1 MATPAMSSSQGTS
14 TMRYVPLNSVQESKT
29 NPRKHFDKKA
39 LHELALSI
47 AEKGVLVPLLVRP
60 AKGFDADEAIAEMR
74 YEIVA
79 GARRYRAAKE
89 AGADQVPV
97 IVRELDDLQALEVQ
111 VIENLQRRDVHPLE
125 EAEGYKALLS
135 AGKYKDVDALAA
147 KVGKSVSYVYQRLKL
162 AELNEPAKKLFLE
175 EKITAGHAIL
185 IARLQPEQQ
194 KKTLTW
200 FKRDD
205 FSVRELAHEIDREF
219 HLDLSKAAFPT
230 DNVEM
235 FPAVGACT
243 TCPKRTGNAPQ
254 LFEDVEKGDTCTDP
268 ACFHGKERAFVKIQV
283 GTHPDAIML
292 TAGYVQYGH
301 KPKGSTDWHA
311 AGSKKCDHTRE
322 GVIVESD
329 REEQPI
335 GNVLMVCTK
344 YARCKVH
351 NEYYRPSS
359 SSSSSPSDLAGRKKR
374 QAAEQKQELER
385 QANRKA
391 LIQLM
396 EKAQKPSRR
405 ELELI
410 AAAAYMGAGDLPNE
424 FFGWK
429 HGLSYVSAPKV
440 IAKLTDLQ
448 LGQLLIALAYEG
460 DSYYSEDKTARETLA
475 VQCAK
480 YKIDRKA
487 ILDELVK
494 SHASAKKGTCQYCGC
509 TETKACKVRTIPGS
523 KATQPC
529 SWIDAT
535 KTVCSNPKCIEA
547 RKKAKAA

>member
-1 MATPAMSSSQGTS
+1 MATPAMSSDQGAG
-14 TMRYVPLNSVQESKT
+14 TMRFVPLKSVVESKT

-60 AKGFDADEAIAEMR
+60 AKGFDADEAPAQMM

-125 EAEGYKALLS
+125 EAEGYKALLA

-162 AELNEPAKKLFLE
+162 AELAEPAKKLFSE

-185 IARLQPEQQ
+185 IARLQPAQQ

-200 FKRDD
+200 LKREGV
-205 FSVRELAHEIDREF
+205 SVRELAHSIDREF
-219 HLDLSKAAFPT
+219 HLDLSKASFPT
-230 DNVEM
+230 DDAEM
-235 FPAVGACT
+235 FPEAGACT
-243 TCPKRTGNAPQ
+243 ACPKRTGNAPQ
-254 LFEDVEKGDTCTDP
+254 LFDDVEKGDTCTDP
-268 ACFHGKERAFVKIQV
+268 TCFHDKERAFVKIQV

-292 TAGYVQYGH
+292 TAGYVPYGH
-301 KPKGSTDWHA
+301 KAKGETEWQPVGA
-311 AGSKKCDHTRE
+311 KKCDYTKE

-329 REEQPI
+329 RSEQPV
-335 GNVLMVCTK
+335 GKVLMVCTK
-344 YARCKVH
+344 YSRCKVH

-359 SSSSSPSDLAGRKKR
+359 SSPASDAASKKRR
-374 QAAEQKQELER
+374 QAAEAKAELER
-385 QANRKA
+385 QADRKA
-391 LIQLM
+391 LIMLM
-396 EKAQKPSRR
+396 HNAKRPSRR

-410 AAAAYMGAGDLPNE
+410 ACAAYMGGSTTVPNE

-429 HGLSYVSAPKV
+429 GGLTYVGAPKV
-440 IAKLTDLQ
+440 IAKLSDLQ
-448 LGQLLIALAYEG
+448 LGQLLIALAHEG
-460 DSYYSEDKTARETLA
+460 DGYYARDKHAREA
-475 VQCAK
+475 FAESCAK
-480 YKIDRKA
+480 HKIDRGV
-487 ILDELVK
+487 ILRELVK

-509 TETKACKVRTIPGS
+509 TEAKACKVRTIPGS

-529 SWIDAT
+529 SWTDAT
-535 KTVCSNPKCIEA
+535 KTVCSNPKCVEA
-547 RKKAKAA
+547 HKKAKAA